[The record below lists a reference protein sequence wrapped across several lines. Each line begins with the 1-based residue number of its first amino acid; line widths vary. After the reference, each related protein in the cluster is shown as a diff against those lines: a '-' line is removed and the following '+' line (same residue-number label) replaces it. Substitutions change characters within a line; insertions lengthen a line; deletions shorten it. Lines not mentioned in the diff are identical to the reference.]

1 MDLGFARTGRR
12 CCKVGRRARN
22 LEPTLRWRRQ
32 SGGDSHSQHKAQ
44 RSLPGPTAKAAR
56 VGLSR
61 RVLTYI
67 RPPSSSK
74 AQLSS
79 VTFYYP
85 RNFHPFLV
93 VYPCTMADLKKLN
106 VLMCELIPALP
117 PSVSTGKSPKL
128 TASDAIEQVVQY
140 VSTRVR

>member
-1 MDLGFARTGRR
+1 MLQGWEEGSKLGTNAP
-12 CCKVGRRARN
+12 VAAA
-22 LEPTLRWRRQ
+22 EWRRLSQSAQGAEKPPRSDGQ
-32 SGGDSHSQHKAQ
+32 SGPGRAQ
-44 RSLPGPTAKAAR
+44 
-56 VGLSR
+56 SR